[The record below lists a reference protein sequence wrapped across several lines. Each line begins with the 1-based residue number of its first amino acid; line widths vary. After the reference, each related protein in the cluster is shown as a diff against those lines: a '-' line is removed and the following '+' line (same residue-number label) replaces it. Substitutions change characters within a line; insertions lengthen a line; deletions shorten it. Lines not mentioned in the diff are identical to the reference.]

1 MKVVDVFNNTET
13 KKPLKE
19 FNKEFQ
25 DLYKQLRK
33 EYKGLYIIEMNY
45 KNHSEY
51 AFIWKKLKSNYF
63 TMENP
68 RFYFFFEGKK
78 QNINKISST
87 GGKL

>member
-25 DLYKQLRK
+25 DLYKQMRK
-33 EYKGLYIIEMNY
+33 EYKGLYLIEMNY

-63 TMENP
+63 TMEKP
-68 RFYFFFEGKK
+68 RFYFFFEGGNK
-78 QNINKISST
+78 NLNKISST